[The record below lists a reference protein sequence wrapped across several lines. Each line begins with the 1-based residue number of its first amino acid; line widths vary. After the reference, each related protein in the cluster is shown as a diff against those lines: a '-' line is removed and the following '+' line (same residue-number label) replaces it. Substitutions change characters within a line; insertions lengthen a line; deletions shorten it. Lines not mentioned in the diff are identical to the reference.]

1 MSAAGLR
8 LAVAALLSALL
19 TAGLFAALRAL
30 TQRAAPRPRRRWTI
44 SKVEFVRL
52 RREVEIEERK
62 REKPRTR
69 EAGAG
74 ARDPDAG
81 GGEGSRLSTS
91 GSTCRRSPRGSAPS
105 SARRP
110 ATGGAGRGEL
120 ALTAGLSDRAPL
132 PLVRVEPQYPPQ
144 AARQGL
150 EGWVKVRFTISTAG
164 SVRDAVVVESSH
176 SVFERAAINAVNKW
190 KYQPQMK
197 EGKPVETSEHPGGGS
212 LPDGELARMAKPKMT
227 LRLALRVLATLACV
241 ALAVPLASA
250 TGTRAKRARPALRRS
265 AVPSG

>member
-30 TQRAAPRPRRRWTI
+30 TNARTEAAVAMDS

-62 REKPRTR
+62 REKPERAKPEQELVTPTLAVAQK
-69 EAGAG
+69 EGLDLGLDVQAIASGLGA
-74 ARDPDAG
+74 
-81 GGEGSRLSTS
+81 EF
-91 GSTCRRSPRGSAPS
+91 GSA
-105 SARRP
+105 AG
-110 ATGGAGRGEL
+110 TGGAGRGEL

-144 AARQGL
+144 AARKGL
-150 EGWVKVRFTISTAG
+150 EGWVKVQFTISTAG
-164 SVRDAVVVESSH
+164 SVRDAVVVESSD

-197 EGKPVETSEHPGGGS
+197 EGKPVETSEIRVVVRF
-212 LPDGELARMAKPKMT
+212 RME
-227 LRLALRVLATLACV
+227 
-241 ALAVPLASA
+241 S
-250 TGTRAKRARPALRRS
+250 
-265 AVPSG
+265 